1 LAGKPRFP
9 VISVRFRLKF
19 VVPVARCSSLL
30 LLTLLAL
37 AASCAA
43 SPPPSDAIR
52 FDPCQPVVLA
62 VGASATIDQAAAVQ
76 SASAMWNQIGH
87 TRLSSLASS
96 ASVPASALTLPVRF
110 QPAAAPSHGYYDP
123 VSGEVLVNTDL
134 RGRPDAI
141 TIAHEVG
148 HAFGLVHVA
157 PDQRPSVM
165 NPGNLDTAPTLEDR
179 DALTLLWGQCPSPE
193 EPR

>member
-1 LAGKPRFP
+1 M
-9 VISVRFRLKF
+9 
-19 VVPVARCSSLL
+19 ARCSSLL
-30 LLTLLAL
+30 LVSLLAL
-37 AASCAA
+37 AASCAGA
-43 SPPPSDAIR
+43 PPPTAAVR

-62 VGASATIDQAAAVQ
+62 VDASATTDQAATVQ

-87 TRLSSLASS
+87 TQLSLLANS
-96 ASVPASALTLPVRF
+96 ASAPASALTLPVRF

-123 VSGEVLVNTDL
+123 LSGEVLVNTDL
-134 RGRPDAI
+134 QGRAGAI

-157 PDQRPSVM
+157 PEQRPSVM

-179 DALTLLWGQCPSPE
+179 DALALLWGQCPPPE
-193 EPR
+193 EP